1 MLKKIP
7 HSFKK
12 FAACLFFLAGSL
24 NCLSQNP
31 ASKSDFWNHVRFG
44 GSIGLGF
51 TNGGFNGSIAP
62 SAIYQFNDQ
71 FALGTSLNFNYFKFN
86 ETKFVAYG
94 GSVLSLYNPIRF
106 LQLSAE
112 FEQLRINRSFGT
124 GSFQVEDDYWLPGLF
139 LGIGYTDR
147 NFTIGIR
154 YDVLYDDQR
163 SIYANALLP
172 FVRVY
177 F

>member
-12 FAACLFFLAGSL
+12 FAACLFFLTGSL

-86 ETKFVAYG
+86 ETKCT
-94 GSVLSLYNPIRF
+94 P
-106 LQLSAE
+106 
-112 FEQLRINRSFGT
+112 
-124 GSFQVEDDYWLPGLF
+124 LF
-139 LGIGYTDR
+139 LFLVKGEV
-147 NFTIGIR
+147 NFR
-154 YDVLYDDQR
+154 H
-163 SIYANALLP
+163 LP
-172 FVRVY
+172 RTKKKKKKKMPKILNGPGMKTQT
-177 F
+177 